1 LDAIMNVVAL
11 HIGAG
16 RYDANDRSSPTFEI
30 WRNLALGCD
39 SYSVIGRSVHA
50 RTQRLLHH
58 NVHVT
63 LMPSWFRSEAEFL
76 LTQFASYPLA
86 RQLRP
91 NVVVAQCP
99 ALGGLGAL
107 AFKMMSRAR
116 ILMEFHG
123 SHYFQ
128 RTPSSRAWLIQQL
141 TRLSLPHATR
151 IRALTERMKRE
162 IGLHFGERY
171 LDRTVVVPPRVDLST
186 FRNVKS
192 NWRLQAKPRVLIVG
206 TLNEN
211 KGQGR
216 FLQRVLEDRLNL
228 EVWLV
233 GDGPDRVRC
242 QELAARYGRTDDVR
256 LFGRLGHCELA
267 ELLPEADV
275 MVVYS
280 REEATPRVILEG
292 MAAGLPIVATDVGF
306 IRDILGAD
314 QEGLILG
321 DQPEREVVALL
332 LALFDDEALRTR
344 LGTAARSRVEAE
356 FSADVVFARYQA
368 LIRETAAA

>member
-1 LDAIMNVVAL
+1 MNVVAL

-211 KGQGR
+211 KGQAR
-216 FLQRVLEDRLNL
+216 FLQRVLGDRLNL

-256 LFGRLGHCELA
+256 LFGRLGHRELA
-267 ELLPEADV
+267 ELMPEADV

-306 IRDILGAD
+306 IRDILGGD